1 MGGPSIRF
9 SRSLVICHIVEF
21 WVETFEQQ
29 QRVEMVKFF
38 HSHPVMSVRKTLN
51 GFTGLCVPQTSE
63 TFWLAK
69 QMYCMSVPSKDES
82 GSGPEAEAGNHRGSS
97 SGPDFSLQAHPGE
110 RRWLGLRTSLAG
122 WVLDKRKWVIF
133 VQGTLILGAIPNMN
147 LASLCFSCFSL
158 LLFKNIW
165 LKSRRSQIWTTL
177 VGSQKSAVL

>member
-1 MGGPSIRF
+1 MGGPSICF

-29 QRVEMVKFF
+29 QRVEMAKFF
-38 HSHPVMSVRKTLN
+38 HSHPVMSVQKTLN

-82 GSGPEAEAGNHRGSS
+82 GSGPGAEAGNHRGSS

-122 WVLDKRKWVIF
+122 YYPLKVLNFIHLKYLTRTSGWYSHKELSYWELY
-133 VQGTLILGAIPNMN
+133 LI
-147 LASLCFSCFSL
+147 
-158 LLFKNIW
+158 
-165 LKSRRSQIWTTL
+165 
-177 VGSQKSAVL
+177 

>member
-29 QRVEMVKFF
+29 QRVEMAKFF
-38 HSHPVMSVRKTLN
+38 HSHPIMSVRKTLN

-133 VQGTLILGAIPNMN
+133 AQGTLILGAIPIMN
-147 LASLCFSCFSL
+147 LASLL
-158 LLFKNIW
+158 LLFLFASLQKY
-165 LKSRRSQIWTTL
+165 LAKKSSFSNL
-177 VGSQKSAVL
+177 NNNS

>member
-29 QRVEMVKFF
+29 QRVEMAKFF

-122 WVLDKRKWVIF
+122 WVLDMSNWMIF
-133 VQGTLILGAIPNMN
+133 AQGTLILGAITNMKPV
-147 LASLCFSCFSL
+147 SLCFSCFSL

-165 LKSRRSQIWTTL
+165 LKSRRSQIWTAL
-177 VGSQKSAVL
+177 FGPQKSAVL

>member
-1 MGGPSIRF
+1 MA
-9 SRSLVICHIVEF
+9 
-21 WVETFEQQ
+21 
-29 QRVEMVKFF
+29 KFF
-38 HSHPVMSVRKTLN
+38 HSHPIMSVRKTLN

-122 WVLDKRKWVIF
+122 
-133 VQGTLILGAIPNMN
+133 
-147 LASLCFSCFSL
+147 
-158 LLFKNIW
+158 
-165 LKSRRSQIWTTL
+165 
-177 VGSQKSAVL
+177 